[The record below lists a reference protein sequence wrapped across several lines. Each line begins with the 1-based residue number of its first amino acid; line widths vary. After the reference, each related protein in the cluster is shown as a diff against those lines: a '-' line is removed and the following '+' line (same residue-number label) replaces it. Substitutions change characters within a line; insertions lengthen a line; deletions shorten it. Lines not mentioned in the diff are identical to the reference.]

1 MKEIS
6 LFIEKEEDKFFYFDT
21 LSIKAKIP
29 ICKSCGKFFQFGF
42 PNDENGICDFLICQE
57 NYLICECEYHNIV
70 RKLMNQKEDGVL
82 DISPYYSVKN
92 S

>member
-6 LFIEKEEDKFFYFDT
+6 LVIENEEDKNLYFNT
-21 LSIKAKIP
+21 LRVEARIP

-42 PNDENGICDFLICQE
+42 PNDDEGICDFLICQE
-57 NYLICECEYHNIV
+57 NYLICECEYHTMV

-82 DISPYYSVKN
+82 DISPYYVVKD